1 MDLTDRRIV
10 ELLSRNARRSNVE
23 LARELGVSEGT
34 IRKRIDRLVSSGAV
48 KVVGLVDPQAAGYP
62 TRVLINVAVETSRLS
77 EVGDLFVS
85 MPEVVNVYWTTGE
98 FDYVVDAVFRSDQEL
113 QPFLADRLGQVPG
126 VRQSQVAH
134 VLRQA
139 KRCSEWTVPEG
150 AAASLLVVDDDPDF
164 CETTRLVLESAGHR
178 VVCAA
183 SGDQALAAMIAR
195 PPDLVIM
202 DVMMDGVL
210 DGWDAS
216 WRIRSNPM
224 LRHTPILVI
233 SSITAT
239 DYVSMIPT
247 DDDALI
253 DNFLSKPVAPE
264 KLLAEVS
271 RLLGP
276 S

>member
-10 ELLSRNARRSNVE
+10 ELLSQNARRSNVE

-34 IRKRIDRLVSSGAV
+34 VRKRIDRLVSSGAV
-48 KVVGLVDPQAAGYP
+48 KLVGLVDPQAVGYP
-62 TRVLINVAVETSRLS
+62 TRVLISVAVETSRLS

-85 MPEVVNVYWTTGE
+85 MPEVVNVYWSTGE

-139 KRCSEWTVPEG
+139 KQCSEWTVPEG
-150 AAASLLVVDDDPDF
+150 TVASLLVVDDDPDF
-164 CETTRLVLESAGHR
+164 CETTRMVLEAAGHR
-178 VVCAA
+178 VVCVA

-224 LRHTPILVI
+224 LRHTPILVV

-239 DYVSMIPT
+239 DYVSMVPT

-271 RLLGP
+271 RLLGA

>member
-164 CETTRLVLESAGHR
+164 CETTRLVLEIAGHR